1 MRQVQQHPGQNG
13 QNVDIFQ
20 QLFPLKGKTALQAGV
35 GVGPDKHRLYN
46 DERAGVDHILTAQ
59 KRLHQRDDQRTGVA
73 VDGVH
78 LLHHV
83 QLQRAAQQRRKGQQH
98 HMHGRR
104 NDHGIHQSPADV
116 RCILDLECVQDH
128 TGAHKVHHEHREHFA
143 VAGLQ
148 QPCLD
153 HGVAHDQ
160 DQEQL
165 RDLLGQKNADLHC
178 FFLFSVL
185 CCKSPK
191 GEPPFCKAALPF

>member
-1 MRQVQQHPGQNG
+1 M
-13 QNVDIFQ
+13 
-20 QLFPLKGKTALQAGV
+20 
-35 GVGPDKHRLYN
+35 GPDKHRLHN

-78 LLHHV
+78 LLYHI

-98 HMHGRR
+98 RMHGRR
-104 NDHGIHQSPADV
+104 NDHGIHQPSADV
-116 RCILDLECVQDH
+116 RCILDLERVQDH
-128 TGAHKVHHEHREHFA
+128 TGAHEVHHEHREYFA

-153 HGVAHDQ
+153 HNVAHEQ

-178 FFLFSVL
+178 FSSFPSCVVKAQKESRLSARQLSLFDFICRSSAAPHAVPDRR
-185 CCKSPK
+185 SPHWA
-191 GEPPFCKAALPF
+191 GTRRTCAE